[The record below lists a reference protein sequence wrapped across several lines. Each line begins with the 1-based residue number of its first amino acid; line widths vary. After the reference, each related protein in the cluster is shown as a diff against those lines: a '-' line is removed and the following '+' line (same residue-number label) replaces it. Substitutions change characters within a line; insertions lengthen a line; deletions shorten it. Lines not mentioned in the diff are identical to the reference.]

1 MAGLPV
7 PGAPGVNLL
16 FHPTGEAMGML
27 PLAGKISGFITG
39 ISLWLLFL
47 FLVSYPKAI
56 SSVGYSLIFIVLT
69 KKKDNKNL
77 LEKKEKKEEWKMPEV
92 PKAEETKA
100 PEAPKTPVP
109 PVPPAPPA
117 PPKPP
122 APPAPKP
129 EGNK

>member
-27 PLAGKISGFITG
+27 PLVGKISGFITG

-77 LEKKEKKEEWKMPEV
+77 LEKKEKKEEWKMPEP
-92 PKAEETKA
+92 PKAEETPKA
-100 PEAPKTPVP
+100 PEAPKPPVP
-109 PVPPAPPA
+109 PV
-117 PPKPP
+117 
-122 APPAPKP
+122 PPAPKP